1 MSHILCILEDNSLFA
16 LCFLETRYLGYRVY
30 VRRRALGRH
39 VTSTY
44 NADWCRSMGAPR
56 NTGYPPA
63 RQYCRTCVFEGI
75 GFFDLESMQ
84 TPIPRSSF
92 YTDRYSTRR
101 LEFNAVKQTL
111 FRDYKREYVKEAE
124 KICSI
129 NQQVVM
135 FVILCSLERTIIILK
150 RAEWKE
156 RMKNQLAYFVG
167 LMEHWFLLKYI
178 KRFPVF
184 AYTKR

>member
-1 MSHILCILEDNSLFA
+1 
-16 LCFLETRYLGYRVY
+16 
-30 VRRRALGRH
+30 
-39 VTSTY
+39 
-44 NADWCRSMGAPR
+44 MGAPR

-92 YTDRYSTRR
+92 YTDRYSTRG

-111 FRDYKREYVKEAE
+111 FRDYKREYMKEAE

-135 FVILCSLERTIIILK
+135 FVMPCSLERTIIILK
-150 RAEWKE
+150 REWMDE
-156 RMKNQLAYFVG
+156 KNV
-167 LMEHWFLLKYI
+167 
-178 KRFPVF
+178 
-184 AYTKR
+184 